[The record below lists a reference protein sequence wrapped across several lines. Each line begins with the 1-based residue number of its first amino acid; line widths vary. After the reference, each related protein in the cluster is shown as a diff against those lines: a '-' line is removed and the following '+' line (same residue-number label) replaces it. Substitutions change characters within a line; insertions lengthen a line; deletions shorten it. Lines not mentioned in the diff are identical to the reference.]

1 MKSLSNYGGI
11 AAVTVLGVGL
21 LIVGKPAAG
30 LAALGLACLALAVTA
45 LPTAAGKVFSRSLA
59 ALICSALFAY
69 FATSNEIS
77 GTASYQ
83 PGTRGPSVTVT
94 RRDSPSKFHEI
105 THFRWGMSGFLLL
118 ASVAGFIFCRR
129 LNQYSDDFV

>member
-1 MKSLSNYGGI
+1 MKNPSKYAGI
-11 AAVTVLGVGL
+11 AAVTVLGIGLLVTGKPWVGL
-21 LIVGKPAAG
+21 V
-30 LAALGLACLALAVTA
+30 ALGLASLALAVTA
-45 LPTAAGKVFSRSLA
+45 LPTMAGKVFSLSLA
-59 ALICSALFAY
+59 ALICSGLFAY

-105 THFRWGMSGFLLL
+105 THFRW
-118 ASVAGFIFCRR
+118 
-129 LNQYSDDFV
+129 